1 MNLDTLIVE
10 TLNQFAR
17 TVPTFDVLIVKVT
30 RTYLFKGGVM
40 MLFIWWGWFR
50 KSANPDKDRASLMA
64 VLMAAL
70 TSLVAARTLA
80 WLLPNRLRP
89 VHDAAVDMILPIG
102 QAPGALTGWSSFP
115 SDHAALFGCLASG
128 LFLISRKAGI
138 FATAYAVVVI
148 MLPRIYM
155 GLHYPS
161 DLLVGYA
168 LGALC
173 VWSASRELAMN
184 RVVAPV
190 YDWCMDRP
198 GFWYPLF
205 FLLSVQ
211 IVTLFDE
218 IRQFASLLYLI
229 GLRFY
234 YNYDGIMQMN

>member
-50 KSANPDKDRASLMA
+50 KSANPDKDRASVMA

-173 VWSASRELAMN
+173 VWSASRELVMN

-211 IVTLFDE
+211 IVLS
-218 IRQFASLLYLI
+218 RPVRGAW
-229 GLRFY
+229 
-234 YNYDGIMQMN
+234 